1 MSEDHLGCG
10 PLDQQ
15 PQQRRTPT
23 LIAAIS
29 KETLTVCVV
38 DDDRPVLKAVGR
50 LLSSAGHEVASFTD
64 PIVFLRYADTHHPKV
79 VVLDIAMP
87 VMNGLEVQ
95 SRLRVLSPSSRIII
109 LTSKDDPSIRERALN
124 AGAAAFFLKPFRDEE
139 FLDAIESASSQ
150 N

>member
-64 PIVFLRYADTHHPKV
+64 PIGFLRYAQTHRPKV

-87 VMNGLEVQ
+87 IMNGLEVQ
-95 SRLRVLSPSSRIII
+95 RRLRVLSPLTRVVI
-109 LTSKDDPSIRERALN
+109 LTSKDDPSIRERALD
-124 AGAAAFFLKPFRDEE
+124 AGAAAFFLKPFRDAE
-139 FLDAIESASSQ
+139 FLAAIESAFSEH
-150 N
+150 